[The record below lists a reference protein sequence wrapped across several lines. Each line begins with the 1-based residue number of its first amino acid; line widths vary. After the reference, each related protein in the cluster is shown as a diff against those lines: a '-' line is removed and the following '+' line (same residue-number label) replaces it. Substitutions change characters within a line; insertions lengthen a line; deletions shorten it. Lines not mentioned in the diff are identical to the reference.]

1 MMSVR
6 APQSYKYEPLRS
18 QRSIRILELL
28 PGEQDAPLSCQL
40 TEYDS
45 ASQTHYEALS
55 YVWGEAIFSKCMYEV
70 KTHTIIPITE
80 NLNHALQVLRSRDS
94 VRHLWVDAVC
104 INQNGVEEKGHQV
117 QHMGQIYA
125 GARKVIVWLGS
136 EGGRE
141 SFRLLK
147 ALFQQ
152 VVNNQQ
158 LASRERGREKW
169 ENLVLA
175 CTNSQAMSKL
185 LASEWFKRVWIVQE
199 LVLACD
205 VRLQCGYSSIAY
217 GVFEIAIKTLWK
229 RHFTE
234 TVPEAQKASTTFL
247 YHLDLV
253 YDLLSFREEWRST
266 EDSPMSLYMCCWS
279 LSDKVRECSDERDRI
294 YAFLGLAREESR
306 IEANYNLTLDEIRLE
321 TTWKS
326 LVAGEYDVLY
336 TAVGC
341 DSDAA
346 TSSFVGRMSEMDFE
360 ATDLMN
366 RLNRR
371 GFRAGLSRT
380 PIARPLRP
388 GSLGIR
394 GVTVDCVDD
403 VRPVKFR
410 ACSNGNRSQV
420 GWTNLKEL
428 YDLFVPPKPDNND
441 ASSDPMWDEWWR
453 MRQKFWQTVI
463 LSLGLAER
471 GDFSNAS
478 FNDVS
483 FIYFNDDMLK
493 EEVWLND
500 PACLWLASTF
510 RTRCFF
516 KTSKGYMG
524 RGPDSTRQGDKVVI
538 FDGAETPFLLREI
551 GGDADTKRYKLVGDC
566 YLQGWM
572 DGEYCDHEIVD
583 EVKEKPSGRLARWK
597 AKFRS
602 SRDTSVLRSE
612 EFVIC

>member
-1 MMSVR
+1 MSVR
-6 APQSYKYEPLRS
+6 APQIYKYDPLNSR
-18 QRSIRILELL
+18 RSIRILELL
-28 PGEQDAPLSCQL
+28 PGALYAPLLCQL
-40 TEYDS
+40 TDYDS
-45 ASQTHYEALS
+45 AAHTHYEALS

-70 KTHTIIPITE
+70 PTNTIIPITE
-80 NLNHALQVLRSRDS
+80 NLSHALRNLRYRTSIRY
-94 VRHLWVDAVC
+94 LWIDAVC
-104 INQNGVEEKGHQV
+104 INQKDVEEKGHQV
-117 QHMGQIYA
+117 QRMGQIYA
-125 GARKVIVWLGS
+125 EARRVIVWLGGES
-136 EGGRE
+136 GRE
-141 SFRLLK
+141 PFGLLK
-147 ALFQQ
+147 ALFEQ
-152 VVNNQQ
+152 VVQN
-158 LASRERGREKW
+158 REHARVGCDEGKC
-169 ENLVLA
+169 ESLVLA
-175 CTNSQAMSKL
+175 CTDSRAMSKL

-205 VRLQCGYSSIAY
+205 VRLQCGCSSIAY
-217 GVFEIAIKTLWK
+217 DVFETAIKTLWK

-266 EDSPMSLYMCCWS
+266 QNSQSLYMCCWS
-279 LSDKVRECSDERDRI
+279 LSDKVRKCSDERDRI

-306 IEANYNLTLDEIRLE
+306 IAANYSLTLDEIRLE

-341 DSDAA
+341 DSIV
-346 TSSFVGRMSEMDFE
+346 TTPSFVGRMSELEFE
-360 ATDLMN
+360 AIDLMN

-380 PIARPLRP
+380 PNARPIRL

-394 GVTVDCVDD
+394 GVTVDCVDE

-410 ACSNGNRSQV
+410 ACSNGDRSQV
-420 GWTNLKEL
+420 GWTNLEEI
-428 YDLFVPPKPDNND
+428 YELFVPPEPD
-441 ASSDPMWDEWWR
+441 AHLSSMWEW

-463 LSLGLAER
+463 LSLRMVEEGE
-471 GDFSNAS
+471 FFTAS
-478 FNDVS
+478 FNNDSDVD
-483 FIYFNDDMLK
+483 FTDDMLK
-493 EEVWLND
+493 EQMWLNH

-538 FDGAETPFLLREI
+538 FDGAETPFLVREI
-551 GGDADTKRYKLVGDC
+551 GGDADTKKYKLVGDC

-572 DGEYCDHEIVD
+572 NGKYYGHEIVD
-583 EVKEKPSGRLARWK
+583 EAEWRPSGRLAKWK
-597 AKFRS
+597 AKLRS
-602 SRDTSVLRSE
+602 SRDTPVLRSE